1 MISGFS
7 MGVVQSAAECLLHE
21 KKKSHWNFIL
31 LGCYVVYIIFVY
43 NKHFFPFNVECLKY
57 IFFLIDLMHLHAAR
71 RAGTGPL
78 HIGRIIR
85 PFGIS
90 REKNSV
96 RSQNVSSC
104 RKGRILCDATK
115 LFNSFSVGF
124 HCEIFWII
132 FWVKRNLNSCLT
144 EDSVDLVQS

>member
-21 KKKSHWNFIL
+21 KKTVTEISSCLGVMSYTLFLYITSIYFSSMLSVWN
-31 LGCYVVYIIFVY
+31 IIFSHRPHSARGATSRDVPFVY
-43 NKHFFPFNVECLKY
+43 RADNSPFW
-57 IFFLIDLMHLHAAR
+57 
-71 RAGTGPL
+71 
-78 HIGRIIR
+78 HITR
-85 PFGIS
+85 
-90 REKNSV
+90 KNSV
-96 RSQNVSSC
+96 RSQNVSIC
-104 RKGRILCDATK
+104 RKVRILCDATK
-115 LFNSFSVGF
+115 LFNSFSVRF